1 MEDISLDQYIRNNKS
16 TQSGGR
22 ARRFNN
28 TDSPKTSQRRINIR
42 NNFKNESSP
51 VKFTARLDT
60 TSINGGGGSG
70 GGSTKPLRRIPV
82 RSHNTTTTTTTS
94 SSSSAPPPPLKITI
108 QNNTTTKKEVRERHD
123 IPSRFDG
130 NNLPRIRI
138 TKTVDRN
145 SSLSRPI
152 IRSSRNNVDSRISSG
167 GRSISSRYSVDSSTT
182 SSSSSSSSSSSGRNN
197 IRRNSYDSDH
207 SSGSGPTLFERRN
220 GGYNGPTGKS
230 LQLFTGSRL
239 NISNLHHAI
248 SEADLKV
255 LFDSLGEIKQIKI
268 HYDHSGRSDGT
279 GYVIYSRHNDAM
291 AALKKYNGAQL
302 DGRTLKIT
310 TGPSLQEDI
319 GRSSLGIYYSLRVSK
334 SFLVRLFAF
343 HVQHACSPC
352 KRNDFRQGEEE
363 MKQSLREYQEEP
375 TLETIPVGNTT
386 IETIPVSNT
395 TIETIKGLFKLNK
408 KEPLGFI
415 CLSISHLC
423 CNGNCVV
430 LSHLTVE
437 TKEIN
442 DECTHCHFCGNN
454 CIHLK
459 NHLIASNL
467 GLQKVWLSSTVLH
480 HSKNKDLLIILK

>member
-1 MEDISLDQYIRNNKS
+1 MEDISLDQYIKNNKS
-16 TQSGGR
+16 SQSGGR

-28 TDSPKTSQRRINIR
+28 TDSPKTFQRRINIR

-60 TSINGGGGSG
+60 TSINGGGGGSSG
-70 GGSTKPLRRIPV
+70 GGGSGSTKPLRRIPV
-82 RSHNTTTTTTTS
+82 RSHNTTTTTTTTSSSS
-94 SSSSAPPPPLKITI
+94 SSSSAPPPLKITI
-108 QNNTTTKKEVRERHD
+108 QNNTTTTKKEVRERQD
-123 IPSRFDG
+123 TPSRFDN

-152 IRSSRNNVDSRISSG
+152 IRSSRNNFDSRISSG
-167 GRSISSRYSVDSSTT
+167 GRSISSRYSVDNG
-182 SSSSSSSSSSSGRNN
+182 SSGSGGSRIN

-207 SSGSGPTLFERRN
+207 STGSGPTLFERRN
-220 GGYNGPTGKS
+220 SGGGGYNGPTGKS

-310 TGPSLQEDI
+310 TGPSLQED
-319 GRSSLGIYYSLRVSK
+319 
-334 SFLVRLFAF
+334 VR
-343 HVQHACSPC
+343 
-352 KRNDFRQGEEE
+352 
-363 MKQSLREYQEEP
+363 
-375 TLETIPVGNTT
+375 
-386 IETIPVSNT
+386 
-395 TIETIKGLFKLNK
+395 
-408 KEPLGFI
+408 
-415 CLSISHLC
+415 
-423 CNGNCVV
+423 
-430 LSHLTVE
+430 
-437 TKEIN
+437 
-442 DECTHCHFCGNN
+442 
-454 CIHLK
+454 K
-459 NHLIASNL
+459 NF
-467 GLQKVWLSSTVLH
+467 
-480 HSKNKDLLIILK
+480 

>member
-1 MEDISLDQYIRNNKS
+1 MEDISLDQYIKNNKS

-60 TSINGGGGSG
+60 TSINGGGGRG
-70 GGSTKPLRRIPV
+70 GGGSGSTKPLRRIPI
-82 RSHNTTTTTTTS
+82 RSHNTTTTTTTTS
-94 SSSSAPPPPLKITI
+94 SSSSSSSSPSAPPPLKITI
-108 QNNTTTKKEVRERHD
+108 QNNTTTTTKKEVRERQD
-123 IPSRFDG
+123 TPSRFDS

-152 IRSSRNNVDSRISSG
+152 IRSSRNNFDSRISSG
-167 GRSISSRYSVDSSTT
+167 GRGIISSGRYGVDNG
-182 SSSSSSSSSSSGRNN
+182 SSSGGGGGSRNN

-207 SSGSGPTLFERRN
+207 TSGSGPTLFERRN
-220 GGYNGPTGKS
+220 SGGGGGGGGGGYNGPTGKS

-268 HYDHSGRSDGT
+268 HYDHSGRSGGT

-310 TGPSLQEDI
+310 TGPSLQED
-319 GRSSLGIYYSLRVSK
+319 
-334 SFLVRLFAF
+334 VR
-343 HVQHACSPC
+343 
-352 KRNDFRQGEEE
+352 
-363 MKQSLREYQEEP
+363 
-375 TLETIPVGNTT
+375 
-386 IETIPVSNT
+386 
-395 TIETIKGLFKLNK
+395 
-408 KEPLGFI
+408 
-415 CLSISHLC
+415 
-423 CNGNCVV
+423 
-430 LSHLTVE
+430 
-437 TKEIN
+437 
-442 DECTHCHFCGNN
+442 
-454 CIHLK
+454 K
-459 NHLIASNL
+459 NF
-467 GLQKVWLSSTVLH
+467 
-480 HSKNKDLLIILK
+480 

>member
-1 MEDISLDQYIRNNKS
+1 MEDISLDQYIKNKS

-22 ARRFNN
+22 ARRFTN

-42 NNFKNESSP
+42 NNLKNEPSP

-60 TSINGGGGSG
+60 TSINGGGS
-70 GGSTKPLRRIPV
+70 GSTKPLRRIPV
-82 RSHNTTTTTTTS
+82 RSHNTTTTTTTTP
-94 SSSSAPPPPLKITI
+94 SAPPPLKITI
-108 QNNTTTKKEVRERHD
+108 QNNTTTTSTTRKEVRERQD
-123 IPSRFDG
+123 IPSRLDY

-152 IRSSRNNVDSRISSG
+152 IRPSRNNVVVDSRISSG
-167 GRSISSRYSVDSSTT
+167 RRYSVDNN
-182 SSSSSSSSSSSGRNN
+182 SSSFGGSRNN
-197 IRRNSYDSDH
+197 SRRNSYDSDH

-220 GGYNGPTGKS
+220 SGYNGPTGKS

-310 TGPSLQEDI
+310 TGPSLQED
-319 GRSSLGIYYSLRVSK
+319 
-334 SFLVRLFAF
+334 VR
-343 HVQHACSPC
+343 
-352 KRNDFRQGEEE
+352 
-363 MKQSLREYQEEP
+363 
-375 TLETIPVGNTT
+375 
-386 IETIPVSNT
+386 
-395 TIETIKGLFKLNK
+395 
-408 KEPLGFI
+408 
-415 CLSISHLC
+415 
-423 CNGNCVV
+423 
-430 LSHLTVE
+430 
-437 TKEIN
+437 
-442 DECTHCHFCGNN
+442 
-454 CIHLK
+454 K
-459 NHLIASNL
+459 NF
-467 GLQKVWLSSTVLH
+467 
-480 HSKNKDLLIILK
+480 

>member
-1 MEDISLDQYIRNNKS
+1 MEDISLDQYIKNNKS

-60 TSINGGGGSG
+60 TSTNGGGGRG
-70 GGSTKPLRRIPV
+70 GGGGSGSTKPLRRIPI
-82 RSHNTTTTTTTS
+82 RSHNTTTTTTTTS
-94 SSSSAPPPPLKITI
+94 SSSSSSPSAPPPLKITI
-108 QNNTTTKKEVRERHD
+108 QNNTTTTTTKKEVRERQD
-123 IPSRFDG
+123 TPSRFDS

-152 IRSSRNNVDSRISSG
+152 IRSSRNNFDSHISSG
-167 GRSISSRYSVDSSTT
+167 GRSIISSSRYSVDNGSG
-182 SSSSSSSSSSSGRNN
+182 SSGGSRNN

-207 SSGSGPTLFERRN
+207 TSGSGPTLFERRN
-220 GGYNGPTGKS
+220 SGGGGGYNGPTGKS

-310 TGPSLQEDI
+310 TGPSLQED
-319 GRSSLGIYYSLRVSK
+319 
-334 SFLVRLFAF
+334 VR
-343 HVQHACSPC
+343 
-352 KRNDFRQGEEE
+352 
-363 MKQSLREYQEEP
+363 
-375 TLETIPVGNTT
+375 
-386 IETIPVSNT
+386 
-395 TIETIKGLFKLNK
+395 
-408 KEPLGFI
+408 
-415 CLSISHLC
+415 
-423 CNGNCVV
+423 
-430 LSHLTVE
+430 
-437 TKEIN
+437 
-442 DECTHCHFCGNN
+442 
-454 CIHLK
+454 K
-459 NHLIASNL
+459 NF
-467 GLQKVWLSSTVLH
+467 
-480 HSKNKDLLIILK
+480 